1 MSAGTGSEISF
12 TFNGDSYE
20 GVPGQSIAAALMASG
35 VRELRTT
42 RFHKE
47 ARLIFCG
54 IGACFDCVVVVN
66 GVANQRAC
74 LVEIAQNDEIVSS
87 K

>member
-1 MSAGTGSEISF
+1 MSNNFSGEISF

-20 GVPGQSIAAALMASG
+20 GAQGQSIAAALMASG

-42 RFHKE
+42 RFHNE
-47 ARLIFCG
+47 PRLIFCG
-54 IGACFDCVVVVN
+54 IGVCFDCVVVVN

-74 LVEIAQNDEIVSS
+74 LVEIQQDDEIVSS

>member
-1 MSAGTGSEISF
+1 MSAGTGAEISF

-35 VRELRTT
+35 VRELRAT

-47 ARLIFCG
+47 PRLIFCG
-54 IGACFDCVVVVN
+54 IGVCFDCVVVVN

-74 LVEIAQNDEIVSS
+74 LVEIAQDDEIVSS

>member
-1 MSAGTGSEISF
+1 MSASTGSEVSF
-12 TFNGDSYE
+12 TFNGAAYE

-35 VRELRTT
+35 VRELRAT

-54 IGACFDCVVVVN
+54 IGVCFDCVVVVN

-74 LVEIAQNDEIVSS
+74 LVEIAQGDEIVSS

>member
-1 MSAGTGSEISF
+1 MIARTGSEVSF
-12 TFNGDSYE
+12 TFNGAAYE

-35 VRELRTT
+35 VRELRAT

-47 ARLIFCG
+47 PRLVFCG
-54 IGACFDCVVVVN
+54 IGVCFDCVVVVN
-66 GVANQRAC
+66 GIANQRAC
-74 LVEIAQNDEIVSS
+74 LVEIAQDDQIVSS

>member
-1 MSAGTGSEISF
+1 MSNNSNGEISF
-12 TFNGDSYE
+12 TFNGDNYE
-20 GVPGQSIAAALMASG
+20 GAPGQSIAAALMASG
-35 VRELRTT
+35 VRELRAT

-47 ARLIFCG
+47 PRLVFCG
-54 IGACFDCVVVVN
+54 IGVCFDCVVVVN

>member
-1 MSAGTGSEISF
+1 MSNNFSGQISF
-12 TFNGDSYE
+12 TFNGDNYE
-20 GVPGQSIAAALMASG
+20 GAQGQSIAAALMASG

-42 RFHKE
+42 RFHNE
-47 ARLIFCG
+47 PRLIFCG
-54 IGACFDCVVVVN
+54 IGVCFDCVVVVN

-74 LVEIAQNDEIVSS
+74 LVEIQQDDQIVSS

>member
-1 MSAGTGSEISF
+1 MSAGTGAEVSF

-20 GVPGQSIAAALMASG
+20 GVQGQSIAAALMASG

-47 ARLIFCG
+47 PRLIFCG
-54 IGACFDCVVVVN
+54 IGVCFDCVVVVN

-74 LVEIAQNDEIVSS
+74 LVEINQGDQIVSS

>member
-1 MSAGTGSEISF
+1 MSNNFSGQISF

-20 GVPGQSIAAALMASG
+20 GAQGQSIAAALMASG
-35 VRELRTT
+35 VRELRIT
-42 RFHKE
+42 RFHNE
-47 ARLIFCG
+47 PRLIFCG
-54 IGACFDCVVVVN
+54 IGVCFDCVVVVN

-74 LVEIAQNDEIVSS
+74 LVEIQQDDQIVSS